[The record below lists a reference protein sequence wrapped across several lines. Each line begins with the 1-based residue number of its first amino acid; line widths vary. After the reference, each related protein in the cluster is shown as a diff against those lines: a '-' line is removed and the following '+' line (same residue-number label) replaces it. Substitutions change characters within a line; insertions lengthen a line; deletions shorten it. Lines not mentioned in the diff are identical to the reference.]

1 MPKGVG
7 VRVPLL
13 APNISDLTPK
23 MVRTIADKP
32 YNCGQ
37 IADKMKGERWKSGRP
52 IQPWSTQRIT
62 DKFLQFVTG
71 NRHKYFLSLNDIRLL
86 WCKVQIRRTRIF
98 KCLVS
103 RKASRPSGPSS
114 LPTAPNSHLFHLPVF
129 PQDEGLECIIFVTG
143 PDFS

>member
-1 MPKGVG
+1 MIYCTFTVHYLIYCTLLYIILEAKSLILLETRGG
-7 VRVPLL
+7 RVPLL

-23 MVRTIADKP
+23 IVRTIADKP

-71 NRHKYFLSLNDIRLL
+71 NRHKYFSLLKRHSPAL
-86 WCKVQIRRTRIF
+86 VQSSDSQDAHFQMFGF
-98 KCLVS
+98 K
-103 RKASRPSGPSS
+103 KGFETFWA
-114 LPTAPNSHLFHLPVF
+114 
-129 PQDEGLECIIFVTG
+129 
-143 PDFS
+143 